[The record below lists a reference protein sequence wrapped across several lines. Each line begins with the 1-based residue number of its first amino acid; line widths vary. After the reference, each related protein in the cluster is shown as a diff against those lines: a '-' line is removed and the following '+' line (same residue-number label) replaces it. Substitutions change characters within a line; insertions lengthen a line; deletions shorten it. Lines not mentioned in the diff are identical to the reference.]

1 MSKNNILT
9 YFLMYF
15 RQKSARGATLPT
27 TPLPV
32 DFTAITDHPKAREV
46 PPGCGLQSSGVPV
59 RIPVSF
65 WSQSYAECRG
75 GGFSVWPALSIFLSG
90 QLVLHTSGQIPEI
103 EVLYNT
109 HSK

>member
-15 RQKSARGATLPT
+15 RQKSACGATLPT

-46 PPGCGLQSSGVPV
+46 PPGCGLQSSGVLCQLGFQS
-59 RIPVSF
+59 VSGPKAT
-65 WSQSYAECRG
+65 QSAGAAGSRWG
-75 GGFSVWPALSIFLSG
+75 RLSLSF
-90 QLVLHTSGQIPEI
+90 
-103 EVLYNT
+103 
-109 HSK
+109 